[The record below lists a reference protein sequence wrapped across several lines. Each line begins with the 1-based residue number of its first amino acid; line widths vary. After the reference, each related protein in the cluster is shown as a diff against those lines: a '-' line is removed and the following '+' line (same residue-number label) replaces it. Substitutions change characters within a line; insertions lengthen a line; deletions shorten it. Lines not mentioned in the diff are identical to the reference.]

1 MSRVVI
7 TGGAG
12 FVGSHL
18 CDRFLA
24 DGYEV
29 VCVDNLI
36 TGSLDNIRHLQNNPQ
51 FQYLHTDICEA
62 LNIEGE
68 VDAVLNF
75 ASPASPIDFT
85 RIPLEIM
92 DTGSRGTRNALE
104 LARTKGARFVQ
115 ASTSEVYGDPLVH
128 PQTESYLG
136 NVNCIGIRGVYDEA
150 KRFSEAMTMAYRRQY
165 QLETRIVRIF
175 NTYGERMKLDDGRA
189 LPNFGTQA
197 LRGDPITVYGD
208 GSQTRSFTYVS
219 DLVEGIVRLLHSDCS
234 EPINI
239 GNPDEV
245 DLLTVAK
252 EVQQLTQ
259 SNSEIVFR
267 DLPPGD
273 PKVRKPDISR
283 AQAILNWTPTIQ
295 RAEGLRRTLADF
307 ARRMKQDDESVA

>member
-1 MSRVVI
+1 
-7 TGGAG
+7 
-12 FVGSHL
+12 
-18 CDRFLA
+18 
-24 DGYEV
+24 
-29 VCVDNLI
+29 
-36 TGSLDNIRHLQNNPQ
+36 
-51 FQYLHTDICEA
+51 
-62 LNIEGE
+62 

-104 LARTKGARFVQ
+104 LARLKGARFLQ
-115 ASTSEVYGDPLVH
+115 ASTSEVYGDPLIH

-150 KRFSEAMTMAYRRQY
+150 KRFSEAMTMAYHRIY
-165 QLETRIVRIF
+165 NLETRIVRIF
-175 NTYGERMKLDDGRA
+175 NTYGERMQLDDGRA

-219 DLVEGIVRLLHSDCS
+219 DLVEGIVRLLNSDCT

-245 DLLTVAK
+245 DLLTVAQ
-252 EVQQLTQ
+252 EVKQLTQ
-259 SNSEIVFR
+259 SDSEVVFR
-267 DLPPGD
+267 ALPPGD
-273 PKVRKPDISR
+273 PKVRKPDIGR
-283 AQAILNWTPTIQ
+283 AESVLGWSPRIH
-295 RAEGLRRTLADF
+295 REEGLRRTLADF
-307 ARRMKQDDESVA
+307 ARRMDRKDESAA